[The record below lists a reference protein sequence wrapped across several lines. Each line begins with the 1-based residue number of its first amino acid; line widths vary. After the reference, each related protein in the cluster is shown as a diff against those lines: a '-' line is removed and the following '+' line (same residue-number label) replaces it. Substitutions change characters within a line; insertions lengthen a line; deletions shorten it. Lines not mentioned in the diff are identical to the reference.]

1 MDTDDNRPNHQSR
14 VKGQGGPHPE
24 PPDAGPADRQ
34 QTIDQLRQNIRRM
47 TARDRD
53 RTGAYFDQLSNTD
66 RIPSL
71 RLFQDDDSDSDIT
84 QQH

>member
-1 MDTDDNRPNHQSR
+1 MDTEDNRQNHQSR

-47 TARDRD
+47 TASDRD
-53 RTGAYFDQLSNTD
+53 RTGAYFDQLSDTD
-66 RIPSL
+66 RL
-71 RLFQDDDSDSDIT
+71 RLYRDDQDDSDIS
-84 QQH
+84 